1 MNYSNNTEP
10 FNFAI
15 PMATQLQD
23 IIYLVLYPISGVVA
37 VLGNVFVCWVF
48 IRNKLLHTPTNMM
61 LLNLAV
67 IDEVTGHLL
76 IIMSV
81 FYNTG
86 DFVKFG
92 KGFQVAVTFVFMSLL
107 NLFVIGVD
115 RLLTLTYPLKYMKI
129 SDKTKC
135 IVFIASVW
143 ISGMFASYIVFYSG
157 SSVVIIDCGVY
168 VTTVSSMSVDIVIG
182 VSIVFTI
189 GIHAKVYFIAS
200 NQARRISESQVQ
212 GRKKHNINVKAIKT
226 TLFVLGAFVVC
237 YIPSLVYRYSSY
249 TCSPLGGKH
258 TADVFAVV
266 FYISM
271 SGSTVNPII
280 YSLRK
285 KEFKK
290 QILNIFNRCGLC
302 RKHQASA
309 EMSMSMSVTRTAIR
323 ED

>member
-1 MNYSNNTEP
+1 
-10 FNFAI
+10 
-15 PMATQLQD
+15 MAQLQD
-23 IIYLVLYPISGVVA
+23 IIYSVLYPISGVVA
-37 VLGNVFVCWVF
+37 VLGNLFVCWVF
-48 IRNKLLHTPTNMM
+48 IRNKSLHSPTNMM

-76 IIMSV
+76 VILSV

-86 DFVKFG
+86 DFVKLG
-92 KGFQVAVTFVFMSLL
+92 EAFQIAVSFVFMSLL

-129 SDKTKC
+129 SDKTKG
-135 IVFIASVW
+135 VVLIASVW
-143 ISGMFASYIVFYSG
+143 IFGMLASYIVFYSG

-168 VTTVSSMSVDIVIG
+168 ATTVSSMSVDIVIG
-182 VSIVFTI
+182 VSMAVTI

-212 GRKKHNINVKAIKT
+212 GRQKHSINVKAIKT
-226 TLFVLGAFVVC
+226 TLIVLGAFVVC
-237 YIPSLVYRYSSY
+237 YIPTLVYRYSTY
-249 TCSPLGGKH
+249 TCNPLGGRH
-258 TADVFAVV
+258 TADVSAVV
-266 FYISM
+266 FYIALC
-271 SGSTVNPII
+271 GCTVNPVI

-302 RKHQASA
+302 KKQRASA
-309 EMSMSMSVTRTAIR
+309 EMSMSMSVTRTAIQ